1 MNKRVLKK
9 QAVIRQQLQQAINK
23 KAKNHYDLNKDKIEQ
38 AETSSKGQVTH
49 AEEIMHDSLET
60 FVKPER
66 EG

>member
-9 QAVIRQQLQQAINK
+9 QAVIRQQLHEAIEK
-23 KAKNHYDLNKDKIEQ
+23 KANNRFDLNIDETEYAEEAGKD
-38 AETSSKGQVTH
+38 QVTH
-49 AEEIMHDSLET
+49 AEEIKNDSLET